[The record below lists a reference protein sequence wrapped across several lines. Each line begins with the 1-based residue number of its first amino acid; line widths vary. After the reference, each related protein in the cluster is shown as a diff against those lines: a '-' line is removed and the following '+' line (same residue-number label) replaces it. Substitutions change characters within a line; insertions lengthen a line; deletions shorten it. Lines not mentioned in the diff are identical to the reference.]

1 MKKIKTLV
9 HKDPIDTYLIRF
21 RMGIKARFNTTYP
34 AAYILN
40 QIYSIGYTSNTTFLP
55 IAAMKISF

>member
-1 MKKIKTLV
+1 
-9 HKDPIDTYLIRF
+9 
-21 RMGIKARFNTTYP
+21 MGIKARFNTTYP

-40 QIYSIGYTSNTTFLP
+40 QIYSIGYTSNITFLP